1 MSDIIKGLIKYV
13 LPIIL
18 LFVTVKYLLQTQTD
32 PDYKVENVLS
42 DFIQFLTSL
51 GDSNFF
57 WKRLNTFI
65 NNTFIPLGA
74 YIDQGNILEQI
85 LGYLGMISSAL
96 VVPFMLLYDIIVG
109 IFTVVSNIFNF
120 IAIP

>member
-13 LPIIL
+13 LPILL
-18 LFVTVKYLLQTQTD
+18 LFVTVKYLLQTQTN

-42 DFIQFLTSL
+42 DFVQFLNSL

>member
-1 MSDIIKGLIKYV
+1 MSDMIKGLIKYV
-13 LPIIL
+13 LPILL

-42 DFIQFLTSL
+42 DFVQFLNSL

>member
-13 LPIIL
+13 LPILL

-32 PDYKVENVLS
+32 PNYKVENVLS
-42 DFIQFLTSL
+42 DFVQFLNSL

-74 YIDQGNILEQI
+74 YIEQGNILEQI

>member
-42 DFIQFLTSL
+42 DFIQFLNSL

-74 YIDQGNILEQI
+74 YIDQGNILEKI

>member
-13 LPIIL
+13 LPILL

-42 DFIQFLTSL
+42 DFVQFINSL

-74 YIDQGNILEQI
+74 YIEQGNILEQI

>member
-42 DFIQFLTSL
+42 DFVQFINSL

-109 IFTVVSNIFNF
+109 IFTIVSNIFNF

>member
-13 LPIIL
+13 LPILL

-42 DFIQFLTSL
+42 DFVQFLNSL

-74 YIDQGNILEQI
+74 YIDQGNIFEQI

>member
-13 LPIIL
+13 LPILL

-42 DFIQFLTSL
+42 DFVQFLNSL

-74 YIDQGNILEQI
+74 YIDQGNIFEQI

-96 VVPFMLLYDIIVG
+96 VVPFMLIYDIIVG

>member
-13 LPIIL
+13 LPILL

-32 PDYKVENVLS
+32 PNYKVENVLS
-42 DFIQFLTSL
+42 DFVQFLNSL

-65 NNTFIPLGA
+65 NSTFIPLGA

>member
-13 LPIIL
+13 LPILL

-42 DFIQFLTSL
+42 DFVQFLNSL

-96 VVPFMLLYDIIVG
+96 VVPFMLLYDIIVD

>member
-42 DFIQFLTSL
+42 DFVQFLNSL

-74 YIDQGNILEQI
+74 YIDQGNIFEQI

>member
-13 LPIIL
+13 LPILL

-42 DFIQFLTSL
+42 DFVQFLNSL

-74 YIDQGNILEQI
+74 YIEQGNFIQQI

>member
-13 LPIIL
+13 LPILL

-42 DFIQFLTSL
+42 DFVQFLNSL

>member
-13 LPIIL
+13 LPILL

-32 PDYKVENVLS
+32 PDYKVEHVLS
-42 DFIQFLTSL
+42 DFVQFLNSL